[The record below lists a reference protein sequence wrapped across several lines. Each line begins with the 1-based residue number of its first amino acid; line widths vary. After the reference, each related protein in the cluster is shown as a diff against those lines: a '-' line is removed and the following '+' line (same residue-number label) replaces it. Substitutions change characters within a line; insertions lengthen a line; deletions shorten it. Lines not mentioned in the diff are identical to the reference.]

1 LKKMIICL
9 TLALMLASLSPA
21 GAQFMPLRSSVEN
34 YWNVMGSPQLEASV
48 IGTNEFERGDKAI
61 LYVGLTNVGQIT
73 GYEPDERPEDQ
84 KEKTLAER
92 EFTLEKA
99 KTAAFPITAMLRSP
113 TQYIEIQ
120 SGPQIV
126 EGLASGA
133 KSRDPMEFAI
143 EIDND
148 APEGN
153 YTLALDLYYLWQ
165 ENTGVGAQDHETI
178 LGLIGFRQSSLFAM
192 KMQSINLSVVVK
204 GKADFEVVNVD
215 AELNAG
221 QSGGITKITY
231 KNVGKETAK
240 DAIARVSL
248 FMPFSSDDDQAFL
261 GTLSPQDEATVT
273 FKIDVK
279 EGAAVGNYS
288 INSEVKYTDLKGNSI
303 TSETVSIPLKVGPAK
318 KSYTR
323 IAALALIALAA
334 IGIYIFKKKKIKL
347 PG

>member
-1 LKKMIICL
+1 MKKIIICL
-9 TLALMLASLSPA
+9 TLVLILASPLPA

-73 GYEPDERPEDQ
+73 GYEPDERPEDL
-84 KEKTLAER
+84 KEEKLAER
-92 EFTLEKA
+92 EFILEKA
-99 KTAAFPITAMLRSP
+99 KTAAFPITGMLRSAN
-113 TQYIEIQ
+113 QSIEIQ

-126 EGLASGA
+126 EGLASGS
-133 KSRDPMEFAI
+133 KSSDPMEFAI

-148 APEGN
+148 APEGS
-153 YTLALDLYYLWQ
+153 YTLALDLFYLWQ
-165 ENTGVGAQDHETI
+165 EDTGVGAQDYEPI

-215 AELNAG
+215 TDLNAG
-221 QSGGITKITY
+221 QSGGTARITY
-231 KNVGKETAK
+231 KNMGKETAK

-248 FMPFSSDDDQAFL
+248 FMPFSSEDDQAFL
-261 GTLSPQDEATVT
+261 GTMNPQDEATVT

-279 EGAAVGNYS
+279 DGATTGNYS

-303 TSETVSIPLKVGPAK
+303 TSESVSIPLKVGPARQ
-318 KSYTR
+318 SYTR
-323 IAALALIALAA
+323 IAILALIALAG
-334 IGIYIFKKKKIKL
+334 IGIYIFKKKKEQSH
-347 PG
+347 